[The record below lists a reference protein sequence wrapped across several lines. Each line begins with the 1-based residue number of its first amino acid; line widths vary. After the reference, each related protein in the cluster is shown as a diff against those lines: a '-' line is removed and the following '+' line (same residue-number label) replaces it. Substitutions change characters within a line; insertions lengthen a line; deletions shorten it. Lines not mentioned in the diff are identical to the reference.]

1 MKEILDYAGTVMD
14 IRQEKKVLH
23 KMADIILLVFF
34 ATLANADDWVEIE
47 MFGKEH
53 EDFLQNYLELP
64 NGIPSHDTIR
74 RVMGMISPEIL
85 QQLYGKWQER
95 LDKNDGELLKKI
107 ICIDG
112 KTMCSNK
119 RGEEKASHIVSS
131 WSKEDGF
138 CLGQKAVE
146 EKSNEITAIPELLE
160 KIRIKGQIITIDAM
174 GTQTAIAEKI
184 RQKRADYVLA
194 LKKNQY
200 TLYED
205 VKEYFS
211 NEEFLEKM
219 RENGGYKKTQEK
231 AHGQIETREYY
242 QTEDI
247 KWLSQKKNWKGLKS
261 IVMEKKRIEK
271 AGKTTYE
278 YRYFIS
284 SLKTDIKEAG
294 RAVRGHWSIE
304 SMHWHLDVT
313 FREDANTTIDKMAAQ
328 NLNIIRKW
336 SLSILKPAEL
346 SRHKLSMRKKRFVVS
361 LRPIK
366 YLEELLEA

>member
-1 MKEILDYAGTVMD
+1 MQELLEWLEYVEDERQQRKVRHTLKDILV
-14 IRQEKKVLH
+14 IVL
-23 KMADIILLVFF
+23 F
-34 ATLANADDWVEIE
+34 ATLANADDWVEIALFAE
-47 MFGKEH
+47 TYQ
-53 EDFLQNYLELP
+53 DYLRKYIELK

-74 RVMGMISPEIL
+74 RVMGMVSPEIL

-95 LDKNDGELLKKI
+95 LNRNEGELLKKI

-112 KTMCSNK
+112 KTMRSNK
-119 RGEEKASHIVSS
+119 RKNERASHIVSA

-146 EKSNEITAIPELLE
+146 EKSNEIIAIPELLD
-160 KIRIKGQIITIDAM
+160 KIQIKGQIVTIDAI

-184 RQKRADYVLA
+184 RKKRADYVLA
-194 LKKNQY
+194 LKRNQNS
-200 TLYED
+200 LYED
-205 VKEYFS
+205 VQEYFS
-211 NEEFLEKM
+211 DKEFEKEI
-219 RENGGYKKTQEK
+219 RESGNYKKTQEK
-231 AHGQIETREYY
+231 AHGQLETREYY

-247 KWLSQKKNWKGLKS
+247 KWIGQKKNWSGLKS
-261 IVMEKKRIEK
+261 IVMEKKTIEK
-271 AGKTTYE
+271 EGKKSIE

-284 SLKTDIKEAG
+284 SLKNDIDEVS

-336 SLSILKPAEL
+336 SLSILKPAEI
-346 SRHKLSMRKKRFVVS
+346 SRHKLSMRKKRFLVS
-361 LRPIK
+361 LRPIQ
-366 YLEELLEA
+366 YLEELLEV